1 MTLEATVLTL
11 QVFPHDS
18 ATEKVIRDLGAN
30 PKNVMRLMNTEP
42 VSKLHDY
49 LIKKWKLSEMH
60 YDLILHNKGHS
71 MCLNDVLSAYQDSSV
86 AVKVLIEYELVSS
99 GDDSTTAGS
108 TPVAATPEPQAA
120 PNVDSILQEIQHL
133 ASLQALN
140 SDQVVTLTIS
150 PKKPLVDQPIKVIQP
165 VTKETI
171 YSSNEV
177 SQEPLPL
184 SVPALSPDSLIL
196 APLPVSSDH
205 QRIETI
211 YKEMLDRE
219 KDLFMSILDSQAR
232 WLAQMQNQMV
242 STCLAVQEKAFNKL
256 LNGTLTDTDDNTPR
270 LDGKKQRRQK

>member
-18 ATEKVIRDLGAN
+18 ATEKIIRDLGAN
-30 PKNVMRLMNTEP
+30 PKNIMRLMNTEP

-60 YDLILHNKGHS
+60 YDLILHNKGNS
-71 MCLNDVLSAYQDSSV
+71 MSLTDVLSAYQDSSV

-99 GDDSTTAGS
+99 GNDPTTAGS

-133 ASLQALN
+133 ASLQAVN

-150 PKKPLVDQPIKVIQP
+150 PKKPLVDEPIKEKP
-165 VTKETI
+165 VTKNTT
-171 YSSNEV
+171 YSSTEV
-177 SQEPLPL
+177 SPEPPPV
-184 SVPALSPDSLIL
+184 SVPALSADSLIL
-196 APLPVSSDH
+196 AQLPVSSDL

-242 STCLAVQEKAFNKL
+242 NTCLAVQEKAFNKL
-256 LNGTLTDTDDNTPR
+256 LNGTLTDIDDNTPR